1 VADSHPILL
10 VHGAWH
16 GPWAWAKVEPA
27 LRERGHEVHVL
38 DLPSSGPDRDA
49 LTDLYE
55 DAATVRRALDE
66 IRRPTLVVGH
76 SYGGLAI
83 TEGAAGADNVAGL
96 VYLAAFM
103 LDEGESLFAAVGGV
117 EPDWWDVSEDG
128 RTVSADRPGEIFY
141 NDCSP
146 EDVAAASA
154 QLNSQLVD
162 SFKQPLR
169 AAAWRNAPSSYVIC
183 DRDKA
188 IPVFAQEHM
197 SQRAGDVR
205 RISAGHSPFL
215 SRPDEVV
222 EIVTELASAA

>member
-1 VADSHPILL
+1 M
-10 VHGAWH
+10 
-16 GPWAWAKVEPA
+16 
-27 LRERGHEVHVL
+27 L

-55 DAATVRRALDE
+55 DAATVRRALEE
-66 IRRPTLVVGH
+66 IGRDTLVVAH
-76 SYGGLAI
+76 SYGGMAV
-83 TEGAAGADNVAGL
+83 TEGAAGAGRVSHL
-96 VYLAAFM
+96 LYLTSFM

-117 EPDWWDVSEDG
+117 EPDWWNVSEDG
-128 RTVSADRPGEIFY
+128 RTVIPDRPGEIFY

-154 QLNSQLVD
+154 QLNPQLVD

-169 AAAWRNAPSSYVIC
+169 AVAWRNAPSTYVIC
-183 DRDKA
+183 DQDNA

-197 SQRAGDVR
+197 SQHAGDVR
-205 RISAGHSPFL
+205 RISASHSPFL

-222 EIVTELASAA
+222 EIVTELASAS